1 MAESRNSKQD
11 IGQAEPQAPQWV
23 DAAKESEPEEP
34 IPLMWVEDGAEHPF
48 EPVEGDQE
56 PWLQVMGSML
66 AREKGMPGNASQ
78 KEPVDPEE
86 EERRKMDD
94 DLLKWV

>member
-1 MAESRNSKQD
+1 MAESKDMKQD
-11 IGQAEPQAPQWV
+11 QGQAAPPAPQWV
-23 DAAKESEPEEP
+23 DAAKEPGQDEP

-66 AREKGMPGNASQ
+66 AREKGMAGGAPK
-78 KEPVDPEE
+78 KEPMDPEE